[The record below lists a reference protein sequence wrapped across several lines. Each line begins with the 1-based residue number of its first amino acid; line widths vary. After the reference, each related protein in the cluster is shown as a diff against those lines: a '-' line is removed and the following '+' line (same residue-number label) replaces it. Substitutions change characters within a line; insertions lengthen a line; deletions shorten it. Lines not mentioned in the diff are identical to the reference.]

1 MFIHPLF
8 PQPLPLPL
16 PHPFFPND
24 AFLVFVRPGR
34 DDCLI
39 FYKWGK
45 PLSSQSCMLCCV
57 YYTGLSEPG
66 ARGAMPPPQFL
77 ADKLTL
83 WSTRGQIMPTQLLSV
98 PPPDFHT
105 FLRPCVYYYDVV
117 VLLWGK
123 KMGWRKCIQNTQL
136 WTDDWLNKRVEW
148 VVLSKKAAR
157 KNHQVF

>member
-57 YYTGLSEPG
+57 YYTGLSKPG
-66 ARGAMPPPQFL
+66 GQGGNAPSQFL
-77 ADKLTL
+77 PDKLTQRWGRL
-83 WSTRGQIMPTQLLSV
+83 CPPVTNCPARIFRPSYVPAYSTTMSSYSYGERKWG
-98 PPPDFHT
+98 DAN
-105 FLRPCVYYYDVV
+105 VYKTHSCG
-117 VLLWGK
+117 L
-123 KMGWRKCIQNTQL
+123 T
-136 WTDDWLNKRVEW
+136 TDSTKGLNE
-148 VVLSKKAAR
+148 
-157 KNHQVF
+157 